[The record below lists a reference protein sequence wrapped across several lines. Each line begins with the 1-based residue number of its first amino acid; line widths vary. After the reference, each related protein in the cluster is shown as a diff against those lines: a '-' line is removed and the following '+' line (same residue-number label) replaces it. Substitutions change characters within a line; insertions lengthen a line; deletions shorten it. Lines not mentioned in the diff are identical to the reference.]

1 MKNDIQQF
9 VKKCPTCQMTK
20 RNKSKYGHLPAKD
33 AEAVPWNQLCV
44 DLVGPYKIPINSP
57 NKAWKKKNFD
67 SPWCVTMIVPTTS
80 CFKMVEIDNTAPMDI
95 ANIIEMSWLNRYS
108 KPIKLTFD

>member
-1 MKNDIQQF
+1 
-9 VKKCPTCQMTK
+9 MTK

-33 AEAVPWNQLCV
+33 AEAIPWNQLCV

-67 SPWCVTMIVPTTS
+67 SLWCVTIIDPATS
-80 CFKMVEIDNTAPMDI
+80 WFEMVEINSKTPMNI
-95 ANIIEMSWLNRYS
+95 ANIVEMN
-108 KPIKLTFD
+108 